1 MNLKMCYQ
9 QLEGDY
15 EDVMSRLPREEM
27 VQRFIFKFL
36 DEKSYDEL
44 NTAMQESDYE
54 TAFRAAHTIKGICQN
69 LSLTKLYES
78 SNRLTEALRFKK
90 YQEAEELFN
99 AFSEDYMQNISTIQ
113 AYKNALEG

>member
-15 EDVMSRLPREEM
+15 ADVMSRLPKEEM

-44 NTAMQESDYE
+44 NTAMQEHDYE

-69 LSLTKLYES
+69 LSFTKLYRS
-78 SNRLTEALRFKK
+78 SNQLTEALRFKK
-90 YQEAEELFN
+90 YQETEELFN
-99 AFSEDYMQNISTIQ
+99 AFSNDYMQNISTIQ

>member
-1 MNLKMCYQ
+1 MDLKMCYQ
-9 QLEGDY
+9 QIGGDY

-44 NTAMQESDYE
+44 NTAMKESDYE

-69 LSLTKLYES
+69 LSLTRLYKS
-78 SNRLTEALRFKK
+78 SSQLTEALRFEK
-90 YQEAEELFN
+90 YQEAEILFE
-99 AFSEDYMQNISTIQ
+99 AFSEDYLQNIDTIQ
-113 AYKNALEG
+113 AYKASLEG